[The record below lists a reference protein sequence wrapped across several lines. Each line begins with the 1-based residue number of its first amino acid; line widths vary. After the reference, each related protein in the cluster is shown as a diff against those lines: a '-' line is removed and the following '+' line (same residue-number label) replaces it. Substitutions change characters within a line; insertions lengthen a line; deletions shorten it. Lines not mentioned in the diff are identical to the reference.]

1 MDRLETFKY
10 INTMNTKALEQSS
23 GILFSSNL
31 LKILIIL
38 FMGWGLLRYS
48 AMAQDYGINLPP
60 TQGTSSD
67 GAFMPGVYNWSY
79 TDAQVAGAAAHFN
92 MIRFPINE
100 ATANNPAS
108 LTQLQGYINQI
119 PGNWAIIC
127 MFGTSSNGG
136 QGNGFPNGLS
146 AMGAAWAKINAVF
159 SSYPNVYYEVFNE
172 PFGYAHSTPAECAHY
187 VSDMKTIIS
196 DGGLPTSK
204 CILDGLG
211 YADDIIDVAEN
222 GWSGTLAYHFYPT
235 WISTPADQTQANY
248 SNLAQASIGSY
259 GPRTFITEFGANL
272 TWANYGYNDPSGC
285 YDTYTTAGNP
295 WSADVN
301 CLRGLDDA
309 LRALKADGYGIRGA
323 FCYHGWN
330 NDDSYDYWNPAGAN
344 GACKEMEIETHD

>member
-1 MDRLETFKY
+1 
-10 INTMNTKALEQSS
+10 MNTKALEQ
-23 GILFSSNL
+23 GARILSVSNFWKVL
-31 LKILIIL
+31 VIPCAGL
-38 FMGWGLLRYS
+38 GLLLQS
-48 AMAQDYGINLPP
+48 GVAQDYGINLPP
-60 TQGTSSD
+60 TQGTSGD

-100 ATANNPAS
+100 ATANDPAS
-108 LTQLQGYINQI
+108 LTKLKGYIDQI
-119 PGNWAIIC
+119 AGHWAIIC
-127 MFGTSSNGG
+127 MFGTSTTGG

-146 AMGAAWAKINAVF
+146 AMGAAWKNINAVF

-172 PFGYAHSTPAECAHY
+172 PFGYAHSTAAEDAHY

-196 DGGLPTSK
+196 DGGLPTGR

-211 YADDIIDVAEN
+211 YADDIIDVAQN
-222 GWSGTLAYHFYPT
+222 GWGGMLAYHFYPT
-235 WISTPADQTQANY
+235 WISTTANQTQANY
-248 SNLAQASIGSY
+248 SNLAQSDIGSY
-259 GPRTFITEFGANL
+259 GPRTFVTEFGANL

-285 YDTYTTAGNP
+285 YDTYTGAGNA

-309 LRALKADGYGIRGA
+309 LRALKAAGHGVKGA
-323 FCYHGWN
+323 FCFHGWN
-330 NDDSYDYWNPAGAN
+330 NDDSYDYWNPAGAA